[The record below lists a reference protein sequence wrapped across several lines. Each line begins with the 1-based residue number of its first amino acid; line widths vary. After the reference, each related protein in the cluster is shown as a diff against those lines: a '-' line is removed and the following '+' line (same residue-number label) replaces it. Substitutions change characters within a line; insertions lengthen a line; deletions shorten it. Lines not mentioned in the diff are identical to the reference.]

1 MGYNNSNSNNY
12 NNNFSS
18 YNFYSNNCNNN
29 FINYAVKEYKKINI
43 LEVYKTLK

>member
-1 MGYNNSNSNNY
+1 MINLT
-12 NNNFSS
+12 
-18 YNFYSNNCNNN
+18 NNN